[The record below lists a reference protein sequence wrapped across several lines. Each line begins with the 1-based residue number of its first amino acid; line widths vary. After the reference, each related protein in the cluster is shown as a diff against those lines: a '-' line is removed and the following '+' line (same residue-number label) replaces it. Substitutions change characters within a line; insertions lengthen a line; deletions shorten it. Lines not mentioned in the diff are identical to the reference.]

1 MLLGDV
7 AAAVGKG
14 LFAGLAEVAAMTAS
28 QEIEMKLSGR
38 EPSTGPGDMFA
49 DLLGVEPKGQKERE
63 SFSNLVHWTW
73 GTVWGVPRGLISLA
87 GLHGGKAVA
96 AHTAFVLGMDF
107 WIYHALCAAPPP
119 WRMRPEEVRLEVL
132 HKSVL
137 ALTTSTAYEALDR

>member
-1 MLLGDV
+1 
-7 AAAVGKG
+7 
-14 LFAGLAEVAAMTAS
+14 
-28 QEIEMKLSGR
+28 
-38 EPSTGPGDMFA
+38 
-49 DLLGVEPKGQKERE
+49 
-63 SFSNLVHWTW
+63 
-73 GTVWGVPRGLISLA
+73 VPRGLISLA